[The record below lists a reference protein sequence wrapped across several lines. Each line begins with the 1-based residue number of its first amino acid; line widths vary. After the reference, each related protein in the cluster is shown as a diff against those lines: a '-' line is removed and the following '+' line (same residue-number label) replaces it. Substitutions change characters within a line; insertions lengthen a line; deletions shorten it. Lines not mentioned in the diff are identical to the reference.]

1 MWSPFVIDH
10 LFSHGTLV
18 STTNKTD
25 RHDVIE
31 IFVESGI
38 KHHNPNLYVVT
49 FWWLTAWLY
58 NKTCFSDHLY

>member
-1 MWSPFVIDH
+1 MWSPFLIDN

-25 RHDVIE
+25 RHDIIE

-38 KHHNPNLYVVT
+38 KHHNPNLDVVT
-49 FWWLTAWLY
+49 F
-58 NKTCFSDHLY
+58 

>member
-31 IFVESGI
+31 IYDKWSLNTGLIDMKCTVKGNE
-38 KHHNPNLYVVT
+38 N
-49 FWWLTAWLY
+49 
-58 NKTCFSDHLY
+58 

>member
-1 MWSPFVIDH
+1 MWSPFVVDH

-25 RHDVIE
+25 RHDIIE

-49 FWWLTAWLY
+49 FWW
-58 NKTCFSDHLY
+58 SHD